1 MRSES
6 RKDQS
11 VFDFNAEDDSTEI
24 ASIERM
30 RKFKGGDNHRAEDSR
45 LSKYDFLRCFSG
57 DASSHHS
64 EISNVDAC
72 SSRKGENEMMD
83 ISTSRDCKGLD
94 YGGQVAYEHEKISS
108 RCFQT
113 RLLNLQ
119 ELRDKQL
126 NCSTAMLEDPSYEAA
141 VDMTS
146 DDDDDE
152 CSTGSPL
159 SVSVS
164 DSSENEGEH
173 RCIDGYFE
181 RKQKCQFFFED
192 VKSQEIIVCTDFVRY
207 GDKVCTET
215 LLIFRSDCIKIETI
229 RTSECE
235 QDLHLEVAILDV
247 NFMEWYWVQSVATA
261 YFLVHV
267 TSTAK
272 AEIEKVLGT
281 IGPAKL
287 AFAVSDPGWF
297 EKVQMIMSLS
307 ERYGK
312 ISKLDYDCLDLSN
325 EMIREIDEFVSEKTM
340 FGANGFSNGIS
351 ESFEELVFPKG
362 DSDAV
367 SISKRDVELLQPD
380 TFINDTIIDFYIKYL
395 ESKLLPEDKD
405 RFHFFN
411 SFFFR
416 KLADLDKNP
425 GSAFEGKVAFQRVRK
440 WTRKVD
446 IFRKDYLFIPVNF
459 NLHWSLIVVCHP
471 GEAAFFKDGKV
482 NENEKVPC
490 ILHMDSIKGS
500 HVGLK
505 DLVQSYLWEEWKER
519 HMDAKEAAENDVLRF
534 SDMRFVPLELP
545 QQENSFDCGLFL
557 LHYVE
562 LFLKEAPLT
571 FNPFSIKKFSI
582 FLNKGWF
589 PPAEASLKRL
599 FIQKLIYELLEG
611 QPCTNCSTIANDC
624 LEVAKLPEED
634 SENDLTVELASDR
647 CNPAGLSLGRSLGS
661 DVDSGGVSELLESST
676 FACAQ
681 NVKGL
686 SYGEV
691 LAAAHV
697 GSSCADGQSHSFQ
710 HAINV
715 QQLGCIM
722 MPNEN
727 ETDVDLLGTTYLST
741 EEANG
746 EPESCTFSSESKR
759 NSFFE
764 PAASELCSTSGQ
776 CSMQPKPCADRS
788 VSCESSS
795 GSQPKHDLLEGNF
808 SEKPQT
814 DQETDH
820 PQLIDRLADKPNC
833 ESSGNGEST
842 SADESTI
849 PESKE
854 NAESF
859 VSCQEN
865 LPFSSTG
872 VTEPSEME
880 KGSPCVKEGAE
891 IEPGDNVVSVDICN
905 HSSVSAADGQEAMD
919 LAEDYRVHQPHHK
932 RMKLMTERRNTRN
945 MGCTPEL

>member
-6 RKDQS
+6 RKDHS

-45 LSKYDFLRCFSG
+45 

-72 SSRKGENEMMD
+72 SSRKGEMMD
-83 ISTSRDCKGLD
+83 VSTSRDCKGSD
-94 YGGQVAYEHEKISS
+94 YGDQVAYEHEKIST

-207 GDKVCTET
+207 GDKVCTEM
-215 LLIFRSDCIKIETI
+215 LLIFRSDCIKIETL

-235 QDLHLEVAILDV
+235 QDLHLELAILDV

-261 YFLVHV
+261 YFLIHV

-297 EKVQMIMSLS
+297 EKVQMIMTLS

-312 ISKLDYDCLDLSN
+312 ISKLDYDCLHLST

-395 ESKLLPEDKD
+395 ESNLLPEDKD

-440 WTRKVD
+440 WT
-446 IFRKDYLFIPVNF
+446 
-459 NLHWSLIVVCHP
+459 H
-471 GEAAFFKDGKV
+471 GKV

-519 HMDAKEAAENDVLRF
+519 HMDAKEAAEDDVLRF

-562 LFLKEAPLT
+562 LFLKEAPLI

-624 LEVAKLPEED
+624 LEVAKLPED
-634 SENDLTVELASDR
+634 SENDLTIELASDR

-661 DVDSGGVSELLESST
+661 DVDNGGVSELLESST

-691 LAAAHV
+691 LTAAHV
-697 GSSCADGQSHSFQ
+697 GSSCADGQLHSFE
-710 HAINV
+710 HAVNV

-722 MPNEN
+722 MPIEN
-727 ETDVDLLGTTYLST
+727 ETDVDLLGATYLST
-741 EEANG
+741 EEANR
-746 EPESCTFSSESKR
+746 EPESCIFSSESKR
-759 NSFFE
+759 NSLFE
-764 PAASELCSTSGQ
+764 PAASELCSTSDQ

-808 SEKPQT
+808 SEKSQT

-833 ESSGNGEST
+833 ESSGNCEST

-854 NAESF
+854 NTESF

-880 KGSPCVKEGAE
+880 KASPCVKEGAE
-891 IEPGDNVVSVDICN
+891 IEPGDNVVSVDISS

-919 LAEDYRVHQPHHK
+919 LGEDDRVHQPHHK
-932 RMKLMTERRNTRN
+932 RMKLVTEKRNTRS
-945 MGCTPEL
+945 MGSTPEL